1 MNRRSEKIPKEL
13 PLNCLRNLA
22 ILCIMAAVCAAAPAP
37 AVRDGDIIF
46 QTSQSSQSVAIQRAT
61 ASPYSHMGVIFFRQ
75 GTPYVLE
82 ASATVRYTALDAW
95 IARGKGGHY
104 VVKRLKDTSALN
116 KEGISKLRTTAAQFL
131 GRPYD
136 LTFEWSDDRVYCSEL
151 VWKIYDRALHVDI
164 GDLQHLRDFNLAD
177 PVVKTKMR
185 QRYGDH
191 VPLDETVISPAAMFR
206 SPLLKTVAEN

>member
-1 MNRRSEKIPKEL
+1 
-13 PLNCLRNLA
+13 LNCLRNLA
-22 ILCIMAAVCAAAPAP
+22 MLCIMTAACAAAPAP

-61 ASPYSHMGVIFFRQ
+61 ASPYSHMGIIFFRR
-75 GTPYVLE
+75 GRPYVLE
-82 ASATVRYTALDAW
+82 ASATVRYSPLDAW

-104 VVKRLKDTSALN
+104 VVKRLKDASVLN
-116 KEGISKLRTTAAQFL
+116 REGTSKLRTTGAQFL

-164 GDLQHLRDFNLAD
+164 GELQHLRDFNLAD
-177 PVVKTKMR
+177 PVVKNKMR
-185 QRYGDH
+185 RRYGDH
-191 VPLDETVISPAAMFR
+191 VPLDETVVSPAAMFR

>member
-1 MNRRSEKIPKEL
+1 
-13 PLNCLRNLA
+13 
-22 ILCIMAAVCAAAPAP
+22 
-37 AVRDGDIIF
+37 
-46 QTSQSSQSVAIQRAT
+46 
-61 ASPYSHMGVIFFRQ
+61 MGIIFFRH
-75 GTPYVLE
+75 GRPYVLE
-82 ASATVRYTALDAW
+82 ASATVRYTPLDAW

-116 KEGISKLRTTAAQFL
+116 NEGASKLRTTAAQFL

-151 VWKIYDRALHVDI
+151 VWKIYDRALHIDI
-164 GDLQHLRDFNLAD
+164 GELQHLRDFNLAD

-191 VPLDETVISPAAMFR
+191 VPLAETVISPAAMFR